1 MACFEFQ
8 GHPERSWTRR
18 RSAMVLLD
26 SIIRLM
32 ALNSIDAG
40 VPETQYSIFQTYAQ
54 MYSTG
59 GVPAN
64 TMRRT
69 GSNDAGSTRSSASG
83 ATRGCEC
90 EYYIQQ
96 QWPSIAEIAPLSG
109 VTTMWPLNMSEADIR
124 KEECRRT
131 VWSSVILCAS
141 HYCFT
146 GDRPREPVDLS
157 IADYRSVR
165 VFSLSIWYR

>member
-1 MACFEFQ
+1 MANFEFQ

-32 ALNSIDAG
+32 SLNCIDAG
-40 VPETQYSIFQTYAQ
+40 VPETRYSIFQTYAQ
-54 MYSTG
+54 MYSTS

-64 TMRRT
+64 PMRST
-69 GSNDAGSTRSSASG
+69 GSNGAGSVGTSESRAN
-83 ATRGCEC
+83 RGCEC

-96 QWPSIAEIAPLSG
+96 QRPSVAAIAALSG
-109 VTTMWPLNMSEADIR
+109 VTTMWPSNMLEADIR

-131 VWSSVILCAS
+131 VWSSVILSAS

-146 GDRPREPVDLS
+146 ADRPREPVDLS

-165 VFSLSIWYR
+165 AF